1 MDPFDPPAVYDDL
14 STSTLPSQPPLLS
27 RCFGAP
33 VALSFVVDKPPAT
46 ILPLEHLHREYHVT
60 SY

>member
-33 VALSFVVDKPPAT
+33 VVFTAAT
-46 ILPLEHLHREYHVT
+46 FLCRRQASSHHSTTGASP
-60 SY
+60 S